1 MTPVRPSDVPEVLL
15 VQEIPLDEVRMVPRS
30 STVTNSPFP
39 YVTPRRLIDVPEVL
53 SVQEVPS
60 DEVRMVPE

>member
-1 MTPVRPSDVPEVLL
+1 
-15 VQEIPLDEVRMVPRS
+15 
-30 STVTNSPFP
+30 
-39 YVTPRRLIDVPEVL
+39 VTPRRLIDVPEVL